1 MEDVLTVTGFTVAL
15 RDHVWR
21 RFASLRIRGEVSQFQ
36 VARSGHWYFTIADPG
51 ATLSCVMF
59 SSKVRFAA
67 RQPKPGEEVILEGH
81 IDVYAPSGRYNLVVR
96 SLELGGAGRLQRQL
110 EALRNQLRAEGLF
123 EPARKRPLPRLP
135 RAIAV
140 VTSPTGAALH
150 DILEVTGKRFPAIP
164 ILLSPCKVQ
173 GEWAERTIAQA
184 IRRVA
189 IHGGRGR
196 AHPRARRR
204 QPGGSLR
211 VQRRGGRRAIASRPM
226 PVVSAVGHETDVT
239 IADLV
244 ADVRAATPSHAA
256 ELVVPDRQ
264 ALMRVV
270 AATRCTS
277 CRAHGARSRIAAG
290 GSARLV
296 LRDPKSTV
304 KLARERLVRLEV
316 RLSAAID
323 EPTDPQSRSARRTRR
338 PARRAVSARGARPRL
353 RRGTEGGT
361 RRAVVER
368 ARGRRRARPPTL
380 RGQRAGRRARGQ
392 TPHRIGRRR
401 ERTWARA
408 RRQLGCMTTSIRSV
422 AGFRQ

>member
-1 MEDVLTVTGFTVAL
+1 MDDVLTVTGFTVVL

-21 RFASLRIRGEVSQFQ
+21 RFASLRVRGEVSQFQ

-51 ATLSCVMF
+51 ASLSCVMF
-59 SSKVRFAA
+59 SNKARFT
-67 RQPKPGEEVILEGH
+67 RQQPKVGEEVVLEGH

-96 SLELGGAGRLQRQL
+96 TLDLGGAGRLQRQL
-110 EALRNQLRAEGLF
+110 DALRAQLRAEGLF
-123 EPARKRPLPRLP
+123 EPARKRALPRLP

-189 IHGGRGR
+189 IHGGADVLILARG
-196 AHPRARRR
+196 
-204 QPGGSLR
+204 GGSQEDLS
-211 VQRRGGRRAIASRPM
+211 VFNDEAVARAIAQSPV

-264 ALMRVV
+264 SLQRAVRGHALHLSQSMRGAV
-270 AATRCTS
+270 ANR
-277 CRAHGARSRIAAG
+277 RRRLGRI
-290 GSARLV
+290 V

-304 KLARERLVRLEV
+304 KIARERLVRLEV
-316 RLSAAID
+316 RLS
-323 EPTDPQSRSARRTRR
+323 SAMANRQMRTR
-338 PARRAVSARGARPRL
+338 AL
-353 RRGTEGGT
+353 LGGH
-361 RRAVVER
+361 
-368 ARGRRRARPPTL
+368 
-380 RGQRAGRRARGQ
+380 AGRLDALSPLAVLGRGYAVALKEG
-392 TPHRIGRRR
+392 HAVRSSAELEVGDIVDLRLSRGSVAVEVR
-401 ERTWARA
+401 ERKLHDA
-408 RRQLGCMTTSIRSV
+408 
-422 AGFRQ
+422 

>member
-1 MEDVLTVTGFTVAL
+1 MDDVLTVTGFTVTL
-15 RDHVWR
+15 RDHVWK
-21 RFASLRIRGEVSQFQ
+21 RFASLRVRGEVSQFQ

-51 ATLSCVMF
+51 ASLSCVMF
-59 SSKVRFAA
+59 SGKVRFAR
-67 RQPKPGEEVILEGH
+67 RQPKVGEEVVLEGH

-96 SLELGGAGRLQRQL
+96 SLELGGEGRLQRQL
-110 EALRNQLRAEGLF
+110 EALRNRLREEGLF
-123 EPARKRPLPRLP
+123 EQARKRPLPRLP

-150 DILEVTGKRFPAIP
+150 DVLEVTGKRFPAIP

-189 IHGGRGR
+189 VHGGADVLVVARG
-196 AHPRARRR
+196 
-204 QPGGSLR
+204 GGSQEDLSAFNDEA
-211 VQRRGGRRAIASRPM
+211 VARAIAQSPI

-264 ALMRVV
+264 ALLRVV
-270 AATRCTS
+270 RGHALHLGQSVRAAVANR
-277 CRAHGARSRIAAG
+277 RRRLGRI
-290 GSARLV
+290 V

-316 RLSAAID
+316 RLASAIA
-323 EPTDPQSRSARRTRR
+323 QRQ
-338 PARRAVSARGARPRL
+338 
-353 RRGTEGGT
+353 
-361 RRAVVER
+361 
-368 ARGRRRARPPTL
+368 ARGRAAL
-380 RGQRAGRRARGQ
+380 GAHAGRLDALSPLAVLGRGYAVALKEGHAVRSASELAVGDALELRLSEGGAEVEVRAL
-392 TPHRIGRRR
+392 TPPG
-401 ERTWARA
+401 TGAAR
-408 RRQLGCMTTSIRSV
+408 
-422 AGFRQ
+422 

>member
-1 MEDVLTVTGFTVAL
+1 MDDVLTVTGFTVAL

-21 RFASLRIRGEVSQFQ
+21 RFASLRVRGEVSQFQ

-51 ATLSCVMF
+51 ASLSCVMF
-59 SSKVRFAA
+59 SSKTRFA
-67 RQPKPGEEVILEGH
+67 RQQPKVGEEVVLEGH

-96 SLELGGAGRLQRQL
+96 TLDLGGAGRLQRQL
-110 EALRNQLRAEGLF
+110 DALRVQLRAEGLF

-135 RAIAV
+135 RAIAI
-140 VTSPTGAALH
+140 VTSPTGAAFH

-173 GEWAERTIAQA
+173 GEWAEKTIAQA

-189 IHGGRGR
+189 FHGGADVLIVARG
-196 AHPRARRR
+196 
-204 QPGGSLR
+204 GGSQEDLS
-211 VQRRGGRRAIASRPM
+211 VFNDEAVARAIAQSPV

-264 ALMRVV
+264 ALLRTVRGHALHLGQSMR
-270 AATRCTS
+270 AAVSNR
-277 CRAHGARSRIAAG
+277 RRRLGRI
-290 GSARLV
+290 V

-316 RLSAAID
+316 HLSSAMANRQTRKRALLVAHAGRLDALSPLAVLGRGYAVALKD
-323 EPTDPQSRSARRTRR
+323 GHAVRSAREL
-338 PARRAVSARGARPRL
+338 AVGDVLELRL
-353 RRGTEGGT
+353 SEGRVDVTVRSSKLPTE
-361 RRAVVER
+361 
-368 ARGRRRARPPTL
+368 
-380 RGQRAGRRARGQ
+380 
-392 TPHRIGRRR
+392 
-401 ERTWARA
+401 
-408 RRQLGCMTTSIRSV
+408 
-422 AGFRQ
+422 